1 MQLESRA
8 PNLLFEYIPSSRKD
22 RCRQGSQS
30 MLDMDKA
37 IEAAARALCRA
48 EGNPENTKFEGKPM
62 WQSYVPAA
70 KAAIEAAYP
79 HLRDD

>member
-1 MQLESRA
+1 
-8 PNLLFEYIPSSRKD
+8 
-22 RCRQGSQS
+22 

-48 EGNPENTKFEGKPM
+48 EGNPENSKFEGRPM